1 MASKIK
7 ARKVELEET
16 EELDIDPERFAQWI
30 SSISEE
36 KRWAVLQAAE
46 EYYSVIEFFLYCR
59 FLGYNLSVLDLEKWF
74 KAHYPKPDHRKLL
87 MEEVELMKNDIE
99 GLRLSV
105 EDGVVK
111 RDAGVAR
118 IASMQKELRGAIAQ
132 LDQFANIKDKKGLIL
147 AGADRVIRE
156 VLYIFKDDPMEN
168 SIEEACNSAWVRISS
183 EF

>member
-7 ARKVELEET
+7 ARPVET
-16 EELDIDPERFAQWI
+16 EQPTELDIDPERFSQWVNNL
-30 SSISEE
+30 SQE
-36 KRWAVLQAAE
+36 KKWALLQAAE

-59 FLGYNLSVLDLEKWF
+59 FLGYNHSVLDLEKWF
-74 KAHYPKPDHRKLL
+74 KANYPKPDHRKLL
-87 MEEVELMKNDIE
+87 MDEVELMKLDIE
-99 GLRLSV
+99 GLRESV
-105 EDGVVK
+105 ESGVVK

-156 VLYIFKDDPMEN
+156 ILYIFKDDPLEN
-168 SIEEACNSAWVRISS
+168 SIEEACNSAWVRINN